1 MAASPEK
8 LIEALRASLEKVERL
23 RQEKDQVLAAAC
35 EPVAVVGMGCRFA
48 GGVEGPEGLWGV
60 LAGGVDVVGGFPSDR
75 GWDVEGLYDPD
86 PERAGSMYVRGGGF
100 LAGAGDFDAEFFG
113 ISPREALA
121 MDPQQRLLLE
131 VAWEALERAGID
143 PGGLRGSAAGVFA
156 GASPSGWGGGL
167 PAEVEGHLPT
177 GTALSVLSGRVS
189 YVLGLE
195 GPAVT
200 VDTACSS
207 SLVAV
212 HLACQALRSGE
223 CELAL
228 AGGVMVIPV
237 PVVFVGFSRLHG
249 LSADGRCKAFSA
261 DADGMGLAEGA
272 GMVVLERLSAARAA
286 GHRVLAVIRGS
297 AVNQD
302 GASNGLTAP
311 NGPSQQRVIRA
322 ALASAGLS
330 PLDVDAVEA
339 HGTGTVLGDPIEAQ
353 ALIAT
358 YGQGRAQGR
367 PAWLGSVKSNIG
379 HTQQAAGVAGL
390 IKMVLALQH
399 EVLPAT
405 LHAEVPSP
413 HVDWAAGDV
422 RLLTEPVPWP
432 AGGER
437 PRRAGVSAFGMS
449 GTNVHLILE
458 EAPAGAADDGPDGDS
473 AGDAGASGLPV
484 LAGAG
489 VWVVSG
495 RSAGGLTGQAG
506 RLGEWVVARPGL
518 EAGDVGWSL
527 AVTRPVL
534 EHRAVVTG
542 ADQGELVA
550 GLAAVAAGEPARNV
564 VTGTVPAGG
573 AGKTVFVFPGQGSQW
588 AGMGRELAGTCPVFA
603 ARLAECGAAL
613 APYVNW
619 DLDAVIHEADGAPGL
634 DGAGV
639 VQPVLWAVM
648 VSLAAV
654 WEAAGVV
661 PDAVTGHSQGEIAAA
676 TVAGVLSL
684 QDGARVVAL
693 RSRALAAL
701 AGRGA
706 MMAVAEPAAVTAERL
721 GAWPGLVSV
730 AAVNGPADTVVSG
743 RPEALAE
750 LAAACAQAGV
760 RARVLPVDYASH
772 GPQVEEIREH
782 VLAGL
787 AGICPGP
794 GRVPVVS
801 AMTGEL
807 LDGADAGAEYWY
819 ASLRAPVEFDRAV
832 RVLAGSGHRVFIEV
846 SPHPVLAGPV
856 EQILDDTGGGDAAVV
871 TGTLHRHDGGP
882 GRFALSLARAHVHG
896 AGVDWAGVL
905 GGGTVVELPTYA
917 FQRRRYWTRPS
928 GVAAGDVVSAGL
940 GAVGHPLLGAV
951 VELAGGGELV
961 LTGRVSLLSQPWL
974 AGHVVGGEVLVPGSA
989 LVEMAVRAGQV
1000 AGCGRVED
1008 LTLEAPLAVPARGG
1022 VQVQVSVAAPD
1033 ESGGREIQVHARTED
1048 SAPWVRHAS
1057 GLLSPSGEDLPDAG
1071 VFRAWPPEGALPVEV
1086 PAGAVGVRA
1095 AWRGEGEVFAEVG
1108 LPEELAADARA
1119 FGLHPVLLDMA
1130 LAAADLAGD
1139 GGDGEGPGVVRM
1151 PFAYTGIRLHAP
1163 GAGVLRARLRRGPDG
1178 AVSVTAADDG
1188 GVPVI
1193 AVESVVSRAVPAAAP
1208 AGADAGQALYGVDWI
1223 PVPPVPPGPAVV
1235 AVIGPDQLG
1244 LARGLAQAGITVRAY
1259 PGLADLAAAA
1269 ASGDGVPDLVLAAAA
1284 GDSPDNGPDDG
1295 GDSSG
1300 GGVAGRAR
1308 VVAGRVLVLVQ
1319 EWLAEEGLGGARLVI
1334 VTRGAV
1340 VVRPGDGVGDLA
1352 AAAAAVPGLVRSA
1365 QSENPGRLVLA
1376 DLAPAGDGVEGV
1388 GVLWRVLAGEEPEL
1402 AVRDGVVYARRLGRP
1417 GGGLAVPEGGVPWRL
1432 AAGPGGLVLV
1442 ACPEAAGPLAAGEVR
1457 VAVRAAAVSAA
1468 DVRAVA
1474 DGGGGQEQV
1483 LGSAVAGVVIE
1494 VGPGVRGLAAGDRVL
1509 GLAPGGIGP
1518 VAVTRAGLLAVVPPG
1533 CAFAAAAAAV
1543 GLCLDRAGDVG
1554 IPEEPDQAG
1563 DAGTREELV
1572 ARAAGLMAGGD
1583 LVPVR
1588 AWDVRLAADAFAV
1601 AGRDVGGGTVV
1612 LVIPPD
1618 AAVPRRAGT
1627 VLITGGTGT
1636 LGGLMAGHLARTGRA
1651 RGLVLVSRSGPGA
1664 AGAAGLAAG
1673 LAAAGA
1679 GVLVVACDV
1688 AVRAGLAALVA
1699 GVPAGEPLTGVVHT
1713 AGFLDDGVT
1722 GSLTPARV
1730 GGGDAGQGGCGLV
1743 SA

>member
-1 MAASPEK
+1 MSEEK
-8 LIEALRASLEKVERL
+8 LRYFLREVTANLHETRQRLQQVES
-23 RQEKDQVLAAAC
+23 AAC
-35 EPVAVVGMGCRFA
+35 EPVAVVGLGCRFP
-48 GGVEGPEGLWGV
+48 GGVGDPEGLWGV

-422 RLLTEPVPWP
+422 RLLTGPVPWP

-437 PRRAGVSAFGMS
+437 PRRAGVSSFGMS
-449 GTNVHLILE
+449 GTNAHLILE
-458 EAPAGAADDGPDGDS
+458 EAPAEAGDDADTAGIGAGPAAGDS
-473 AGDAGASGLPV
+473 ASAMPV
-484 LAGAG
+484 LAGTG
-489 VWVVSG
+489 IWVVSG
-495 RSAGGLTGQAG
+495 RSAEGLAGQAA
-506 RLGEWVVARPGL
+506 RLADWVSARPGL
-518 EAGDVGWSL
+518 DDADVGWSL
-527 AVTRPVL
+527 VTTRPVL

-542 ADQGELVA
+542 TGREELVA
-550 GLAAVAAGEPARNV
+550 GLAAVAAGEPAANV
-564 VTGTVPAGG
+564 MTGVVPAGG

-588 AGMGRELAGTCPVFA
+588 AGMGRELAGASAVFA

-613 APYVNW
+613 ARYVDW
-619 DLDAVIHEADGAPGL
+619 DLLEVIGEADGAPGL
-634 DGAGV
+634 DSAAV

-693 RSRALAAL
+693 RSRALAVL

-706 MMAVAEPAAVTAERL
+706 MMAVAEPAAVTAGRL

-772 GPQVEEIREH
+772 SSQVEEIRED

-787 AGICPGP
+787 AGITPGP

-807 LDGADAGAEYWY
+807 LDGAGAGAEYWY

-856 EQILDDTGGGDAAVV
+856 EQILDDTPARDAAVV

-882 GRFALSLARAHVHG
+882 ARLALSLARAHVHG
-896 AGVDWAGVL
+896 AGVDWATVL
-905 GGGTVVELPTYA
+905 GHGAVVELPTYA

-928 GVAAGDVVSAGL
+928 AVPAGDVVSAGL
-940 GAVGHPLLGAV
+940 GAVGHPLLGAALQV
-951 VELAGGGELV
+951 AGTDQLV

-974 AGHVVGGEVLVPGSA
+974 AGHVVGGEVLVPGTA
-989 LVEMAVRAGQV
+989 FAEMAVRAGQA

-1008 LTLEAPLAVPARGG
+1008 LTLEAPLAVPASGG
-1022 VQVQVSVAAPD
+1022 VQVQVSVGVPD
-1033 ESGGREIQVHARTED
+1033 QSGGREIQVHSRAEEST
-1048 SAPWVRHAS
+1048 APWTRHAS
-1057 GLLSPSGEDLPDAG
+1057 GLACPAGEEQPDAG
-1071 VFRAWPPEGALPVEV
+1071 AFRAWPPDGAVPVPV
-1086 PAGAVGVRA
+1086 PAGMAGVRA
-1095 AWRGEGEVFAEVG
+1095 AWQHDGEVLAEVC
-1108 LPEELAADARA
+1108 LPGDLAADARA
-1119 FGLHPVLLDMA
+1119 FGLHPVLLDMT
-1130 LAAADLAGD
+1130 LAAADLAADSGD
-1139 GGDGEGPGVVRM
+1139 DGEPGVTRM

-1163 GAGVLRARLRRGPDG
+1163 GAGMLRARLRRGPDG

-1188 GVPVI
+1188 GLLVI
-1193 AVESVVSRAVPAAAP
+1193 SVESVVSRAVPAAP
-1208 AGADAGQALYGVDWI
+1208 AGTGAGEALFSVDW
-1223 PVPPVPPGPAVV
+1223 VPVPPGPPGPAAA

-1244 LARGLAQAGITVRAY
+1244 LARGLTAAGITVRAY
-1259 PGLADLAAAA
+1259 PGLAALAAAA
-1269 ASGDGVPDLVLAAAA
+1269 AAGDPVPDLVLTGATA
-1284 GDSPDNGPDDG
+1284 DSPDGVDGVDGGPD
-1295 GDSSG
+1295 

-1308 VVAGRVLVLVQ
+1308 LVAGRVLVLVQ
-1319 EWLAEEGLGGARLVI
+1319 EWLAEDRLAAARLVI
-1334 VTRGAV
+1334 VTRGATAA
-1340 VVRPGDGVGDLA
+1340 RPGDDVSDLP
-1352 AAAAAVPGLVRSA
+1352 AAAVCGLVRSA

-1376 DLAPAGDGVEGV
+1376 DLPAGTGADGIGAL
-1388 GVLWRVLAGEEPEL
+1388 GRALAGEEPEL

-1417 GGGLAVPEGGVPWRL
+1417 AGGLAVPAGGQPWRL
-1432 AAGPGGLVLV
+1432 AAGPGGLALV
-1442 ACPEAAGPLAAGEVR
+1442 PFPEAAGPLAAGQVR
-1457 VAVRAAAVSAA
+1457 IAVRAAALTPA
-1468 DVRAVA
+1468 DARAA
-1474 DGGGGQEQV
+1474 DGGGQQL
-1483 LGSAVAGVVIE
+1483 LGGAVAGVVIE
-1494 VGPGVRGLAAGDRVL
+1494 TGRGVCGLAAGDRVL

-1518 VAVTRAGLLAVVPPG
+1518 AAVIPAVLLAVVPPR
-1533 CAFAAAAAAV
+1533 CTFAAAAAAAAS
-1543 GLCLDRAGDVG
+1543 CLD
-1554 IPEEPDQAG
+1554 QAEG
-1563 DAGTREELV
+1563 RGSAVQAEQAV
-1572 ARAAGLMAGGD
+1572 ARAAGLVTGGG
-1583 LVPVR
+1583 VVGVR
-1588 AWDVRLAADAFAV
+1588 AWDVRQAADALAYAARDRA
-1601 AGRDVGGGTVV
+1601 AGTAV

-1618 AAVPRRAGT
+1618 PAVPRRAGT

-1636 LGGLMAGHLARTGRA
+1636 LGGLVAGHLARTGRA